1 MLRGSKKSKF
11 VSRERLKMRLKTCM
25 SLLITTGLVREIRV
39 VEHLSEIETVM
50 LSRNITLLL
59 ARASKMVA

>member
-11 VSRERLKMRLKTCM
+11 VSRKRLKMRLKTCM
-25 SLLITTGLVREIRV
+25 SLLITTGLVHEIRV

>member
-11 VSRERLKMRLKTCM
+11 VSREKLKMRLKTCM
-25 SLLITTGLVREIRV
+25 SLLITTGLVPEIRV

-59 ARASKMVA
+59 AKASKMVA